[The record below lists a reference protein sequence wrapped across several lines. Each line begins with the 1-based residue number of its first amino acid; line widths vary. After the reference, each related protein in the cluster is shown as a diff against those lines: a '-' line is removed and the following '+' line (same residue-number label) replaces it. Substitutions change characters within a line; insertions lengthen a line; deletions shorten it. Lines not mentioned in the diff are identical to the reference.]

1 MAVDSVELI
10 LLEVTLAQDHGP
22 WGHGGTGYRVS
33 FDSLSVGV
41 ALTIL
46 PSIISLS
53 LSLSFDR
60 IRYEYIKYKIHIHV
74 YDMRYDL
81 MMIVIY

>member
-33 FDSLSVGV
+33 FDSLSVS
-41 ALTIL
+41 LL
-46 PSIISLS
+46 PSYLLS
-53 LSLSFDR
+53 YHYQLSLSFDR
-60 IRYEYIKYKIHIHV
+60 IRYEYIKYKIHIHL